1 MGGARHSV
9 SHSGIVSR
17 MVRLRPAP
25 MMY

>member
-9 SHSGIVSR
+9 SRSGIVSR
-17 MVRLRPAP
+17 MARLRPAP